1 MKKFFFLN
9 WPRKAKILYGLLF
22 LVGLFYLFLPGPPV
36 PQLGE
41 NFPFERGFISQMMG
55 EPVATFYTNQGQ
67 EEVLLF
73 FQKNY
78 SYSSFLNL
86 PLFTQKI
93 NYSPQEANELINDMH
108 SAKNTSFLVELRQ
121 AGRESLVIKGYGE
134 TNPKEISQ
142 KDPKKIISFKPEDGK
157 EYHLQLTVYQ
167 IKTPLGV
174 RILMLF
180 LVFLI
185 TPVVF
190 LGVAKTVSQI
200 CKIDKLQILPRR
212 GKIRN

>member
-1 MKKFFFLN
+1 MKNFFFPN
-9 WPRKAKILYGLLF
+9 WPRGVKILYGLLF

-41 NFPFERGFISQMMG
+41 NFPFERGFISQIMG

-67 EEVLLF
+67 KEVLSF

-78 SYSSFLNL
+78 SYSPFLNL
-86 PLFTQKI
+86 PLLVQKTD
-93 NYSPQEANELINDMH
+93 YFPQEAYELINDMH
-108 SAKNTSFLVELRQ
+108 HAKNTSFLVELRQ
-121 AGRESLVIKGYGE
+121 PGRESLVIKGYGE
-134 TNPKEISQ
+134 TNPGEISQ

-157 EYHLQLTVYQ
+157 EYHLQITVYQ

-190 LGVAKTVSQI
+190 LGIIKTV
-200 CKIDKLQILPRR
+200 KETWGKLS
-212 GKIRN
+212 IRD

>member
-1 MKKFFFLN
+1 MKKIFFLN

-41 NFPFERGFISQMMG
+41 NFPFERGLISQIMG

-67 EEVLLF
+67 EKALSF

-78 SYSSFLNL
+78 SYSPFLNL
-86 PLFTQKI
+86 PLLVQRTDYF
-93 NYSPQEANELINDMH
+93 PQEAYELINDMH

-134 TNPKEISQ
+134 TNPEEISK
-142 KDPKKIISFKPEDGK
+142 KDPAKIISFKPEDGK
-157 EYHLQLTVYQ
+157 EYHLQITVYQ
-167 IKTPLGV
+167 IKTPPAIRV
-174 RILMLF
+174 LMLC
-180 LVFLI
+180 LIFLI
-185 TPVVF
+185 TPLVL
-190 LGVAKTVSQI
+190 LGIIKTVREI
-200 CKIDKLQILPRR
+200 WRKLSTRD
-212 GKIRN
+212 

>member
-1 MKKFFFLN
+1 MKKFFFPN
-9 WPRKAKILYGLLF
+9 WPRKAKILSGLLF
-22 LVGLFYLFLPGPPV
+22 LVSLFYLLLPSPPV

-67 EEVLLF
+67 EEALSF

-78 SYSSFLNL
+78 SLSPFLNL
-86 PLFTQKI
+86 PLLAQRIDYF
-93 NYSPQEANELINDMH
+93 PQEASELINDMH

-121 AGRESLVIKGYGE
+121 PGRESLIIKGYGE
-134 TNPKEISQ
+134 TNPGEISQ

-157 EYHLQLTVYQ
+157 EYHLQITVYQ

-185 TPVVF
+185 TPMVF
-190 LGVAKTVSQI
+190 LGIIKTTKEI
-200 CKIDKLQILPRR
+200 GKLLVRSKKTKNQ
-212 GKIRN
+212 

>member
-1 MKKFFFLN
+1 MKNFFFLN

-41 NFPFERGFISQMMG
+41 NFPFEIGFISQMMG

-67 EEVLLF
+67 KEALSF

-78 SYSSFLNL
+78 SYSPFLNL
-86 PLFTQKI
+86 PLLVQRADYF
-93 NYSPQEANELINDMH
+93 PQEAYELINDMH

-121 AGRESLVIKGYGE
+121 PGRESLIIKGYGE
-134 TNPKEISQ
+134 TNPEEISQ

-157 EYHLQLTVYQ
+157 EYHLQITVYQ

-190 LGVAKTVSQI
+190 LGIIKTV
-200 CKIDKLQILPRR
+200 KETWGKLSTRD
-212 GKIRN
+212 

>member
-121 AGRESLVIKGYGE
+121 PGRGSLVIKGYGE
-134 TNPKEISQ
+134 TNPEEISK
-142 KDPKKIISFKPEDGK
+142 KDPAKITSFRPEDGK

-167 IKTPLGV
+167 IKTPPAI
-174 RILMLF
+174 RILMLC
-180 LVFLI
+180 LIFLI
-185 TPVVF
+185 TPVVL
-190 LGVAKTVSQI
+190 LGIIKTVKEI
-200 CKIDKLQILPRR
+200 WRKLSTRD
-212 GKIRN
+212 

>member
-41 NFPFERGFISQMMG
+41 NFPFEIGFISQMMG

-67 EEVLLF
+67 KEALSF

-78 SYSSFLNL
+78 SYSPFLNL
-86 PLFTQKI
+86 PLLVQRADYF
-93 NYSPQEANELINDMH
+93 PQEAYELINDMH
-108 SAKNTSFLVELRQ
+108 RAKNTNFLVELRQ
-121 AGRESLVIKGYGE
+121 PGRESLVIKGYGE
-134 TNPKEISQ
+134 TNPEEISQ
-142 KDPKKIISFKPEDGK
+142 KDPAKIISFKPEDGK
-157 EYHLQLTVYQ
+157 EYHLQITVYQ

-190 LGVAKTVSQI
+190 WGIIKTVREI
-200 CKIDKLQILPRR
+200 WRKLSTRD
-212 GKIRN
+212 

>member
-1 MKKFFFLN
+1 MKKFFFPN
-9 WPRKAKILYGLLF
+9 WPRKAKILSGLLF
-22 LVGLFYLFLPGPPV
+22 LASLFYLLLPGPPV

-67 EEVLLF
+67 EEALSF

-78 SYSSFLNL
+78 SRSPFLNL
-86 PLFTQKI
+86 PLLIQRIDYF
-93 NYSPQEANELINDMH
+93 PQEAYELINDMH
-108 SAKNTSFLVELRQ
+108 SAKNTNFLVEFRQ
-121 AGRESLVIKGYGE
+121 PGRESLVIKGYGE
-134 TNPKEISQ
+134 VNPEEISQ
-142 KDPKKIISFKPEDGK
+142 KDPAKIISFKPEDGK
-157 EYHLQLTVYQ
+157 EYHLQITVYR

-200 CKIDKLQILPRR
+200 WRKLSTRD
-212 GKIRN
+212 

>member
-1 MKKFFFLN
+1 MKKFFFPN
-9 WPRKAKILYGLLF
+9 WPRKVKIFSGLLF
-22 LVGLFYLFLPGPPV
+22 LVGLFYLLLPGPSV

-55 EPVATFYTNQGQ
+55 EPVAAFYTNQGQ
-67 EEVLLF
+67 EEVLSF

-78 SYSSFLNL
+78 SRSLFLNL

-93 NYSPQEANELINDMH
+93 NYFPQEANELINDMH

-121 AGRESLVIKGYGE
+121 PGRESLVIKGYGE
-134 TNPKEISQ
+134 TNPEAISQ

-157 EYHLQLTVYQ
+157 EYHLQITVYR
-167 IKTPLGV
+167 IKTSPAIRV
-174 RILMLF
+174 LMLA

-200 CKIDKLQILPRR
+200 WRKLSTRD
-212 GKIRN
+212 

>member
-1 MKKFFFLN
+1 MKNFFFLN

-41 NFPFERGFISQMMG
+41 NFPFEKGFISQMMG

-67 EEVLLF
+67 EEVLSF
-73 FQKNY
+73 FQKKY
-78 SYSSFLNL
+78 SHSPFLNL
-86 PLFTQKI
+86 PLLAQRTDYF
-93 NYSPQEANELINDMH
+93 PQEAYELINDMH
-108 SAKNTSFLVELRQ
+108 GAKNTNFLVELRQ
-121 AGRESLVIKGYGE
+121 PGRESLVIKGYGE
-134 TNPKEISQ
+134 TNPEEISK
-142 KDPKKIISFKPEDGK
+142 KDPAKITSFRPEDGK

-190 LGVAKTVSQI
+190 LGIIKTVRETWR
-200 CKIDKLQILPRR
+200 KLSTRD
-212 GKIRN
+212 

>member
-1 MKKFFFLN
+1 MKKFFFPN
-9 WPRKAKILYGLLF
+9 WPRKVKVLYSLFF
-22 LVGLFYLFLPGPPV
+22 LVSLFYLLLPGPPV

-55 EPVATFYTNQGQ
+55 EPVAVFYTNQGQ
-67 EEVLLF
+67 EEALSF

-78 SYSSFLNL
+78 SRSPFLNL
-86 PLFTQKI
+86 PLLVQRIDYF
-93 NYSPQEANELINDMH
+93 PEEAYELINDMH
-108 SAKNTSFLVELRQ
+108 RAKNTSFLVEIRQ
-121 AGRESLVIKGYGE
+121 PGRESLVIKGYGE
-134 TNPKEISQ
+134 TNPEEISQ

-174 RILMLF
+174 RVLMLF

-200 CKIDKLQILPRR
+200 WRKLSTRD
-212 GKIRN
+212 

>member
-41 NFPFERGFISQMMG
+41 NFPFERGLISQIMG

-67 EEVLLF
+67 EKALSF

-78 SYSSFLNL
+78 SYSPFLNL
-86 PLFTQKI
+86 PLLVQRTDYF
-93 NYSPQEANELINDMH
+93 PQEAYELINDMH
-108 SAKNTSFLVELRQ
+108 RAKNTNFLVELRQ
-121 AGRESLVIKGYGE
+121 PGRESLVIKGYGE
-134 TNPKEISQ
+134 TNPEEISK
-142 KDPKKIISFKPEDGK
+142 KDPAKIISFKPENVK
-157 EYHLQLTVYQ
+157 EYHLQITVYQ
-167 IKTPLGV
+167 IKTPLEV

-190 LGVAKTVSQI
+190 LGIIKTVREI
-200 CKIDKLQILPRR
+200 WRKLSTRD
-212 GKIRN
+212 